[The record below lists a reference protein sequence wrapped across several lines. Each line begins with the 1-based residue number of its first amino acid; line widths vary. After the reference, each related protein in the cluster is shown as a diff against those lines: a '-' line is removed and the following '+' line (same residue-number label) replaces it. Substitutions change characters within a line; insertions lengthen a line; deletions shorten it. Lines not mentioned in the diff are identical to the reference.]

1 MSSYTCASPVV
12 HTYPTFPS
20 QYPCILTILEPVQ
33 RVPYQRSASDTA
45 TKSIRAYMRK
55 YLLEITISEY
65 VVHCLGVMGVH
76 VWEYNAK
83 QNYLDSQILKGGFSR
98 IHLLKVVPPP
108 YNVTLQVN
116 PQHGPCG
123 TFKLWHQL
131 NQIYL

>member
-1 MSSYTCASPVV
+1 
-12 HTYPTFPS
+12 
-20 QYPCILTILEPVQ
+20 
-33 RVPYQRSASDTA
+33 
-45 TKSIRAYMRK
+45 MRK

-76 VWEYNAK
+76 VWEYKAK
-83 QNYLDSQILKGGFSR
+83 QNYPCTRSPRELCEDWDSQILKGGFSR